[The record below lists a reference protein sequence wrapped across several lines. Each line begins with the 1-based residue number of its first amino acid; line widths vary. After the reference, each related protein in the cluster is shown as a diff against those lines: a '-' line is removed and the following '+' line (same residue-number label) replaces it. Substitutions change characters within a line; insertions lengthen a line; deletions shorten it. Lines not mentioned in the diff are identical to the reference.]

1 MGQYSWFTVYV
12 LRMARAV
19 TVTFFAIKKVIL
31 LLFVTIYCRIKRVM
45 KKECNYRRD
54 KMNRLLILGAGG
66 FGQMVKET
74 AAALGYEEIVFL
86 DDA

>member
-1 MGQYSWFTVYV
+1 
-12 LRMARAV
+12 
-19 TVTFFAIKKVIL
+19 
-31 LLFVTIYCRIKRVM
+31 
-45 KKECNYRRD
+45 
-54 KMNRLLILGAGG
+54 MNRLLILGAGG